1 MSNYWSSILTSV
13 APFALL
19 LALWFFILRRMQA
32 GKQKAGE
39 NPFGAPQ
46 QMAPTDVAAELRAL
60 RQSVDNLRA
69 EIKAR
74 DERSGR

>member
-32 GKQKAGE
+32 GKQRAAE
-39 NPFGAPQ
+39 NPFGPPQ
-46 QMAPTDVAAELRAL
+46 QMSTSEIVAELRSL
-60 RQSVDNLRA
+60 RQSVDALRK
-69 EIKAR
+69 EIADRK
-74 DERSGR
+74 